1 MNLIMSE
8 QDHVTSSSS
17 FFPQQSQALSFS
29 VQNQV
34 LSSFSAQASSSPAQ
48 ASSSSAQASSSSTP
62 NKKKGG
68 RPKSIIWE
76 TYIQQGRKISQ
87 GHYNATCKFC
97 KKKWHKVSPEECEN
111 YLANFCQNVPSD
123 TRDLFLNCLAA
134 QAIERN
140 P

>member
-48 ASSSSAQASSSSTP
+48 ASSSSTQASSSSAP
-62 NKKKGG
+62 NEKKGG
-68 RPKSIIWE
+68 RPKSIIWR

-97 KKKWHKVSPEECEN
+97 RSEERRVGKECRSRWSP
-111 YLANFCQNVPSD
+111 YH
-123 TRDLFLNCLAA
+123 
-134 QAIERN
+134 
-140 P
+140 